1 MFKQDKKHI
10 ADFMI
15 KFEVLAIKI
24 KTDNMHMIFLLN
36 KNIWTNIIKIIL
48 EYSLMAAPETSKE

>member
-1 MFKQDKKHI
+1 MYKQGKKHI

-24 KTDNMHMIFLLN
+24 KTDNMHMIFLLK